1 MLICFR
7 FLALISWSI
16 GSNWRVLWKSPN
28 SRKTSQEVASSRE
41 GCLKQGER
49 MAEAKPA
56 SSHQS
61 ENNQFKQQ
69 TLPAWQPILTAG
81 TVLPIFFVI
90 GVAFI
95 PIGVGLMYLSDT
107 VKEVSI
113 EYTNCKM
120 DGNANKMCKDV
131 IINLDEGYSDGKRN
145 PCNCTLKIKEEDIGE
160 ENWTDSVFIYYGLT
174 NFYQNHRRYVRSRD
188 DLQLY
193 GDLYGEKNEY
203 CSPFLIKSVEGEP
216 DKRYAPCGAI
226 ANSLFNDTI
235 VLEYCEKKPCL
246 DTDTWKTV
254 KVTGRGIA
262 WESDKQYKFKNP
274 GGENTVAAIRKAW
287 EDNNAIKPMD
297 WQKEVW
303 ELDETDPDN
312 NGLQNEDLI
321 VWMRTAALPNFRKL
335 YRKVMYG
342 KDGSFSQSEGLR
354 ADYSYR
360 LKIGYNF
367 EVSQFQ
373 GTKSVIISTT
383 SILGGKN
390 PFLGIAYIVVGC
402 ICFLMGIIFL
412 FIHLKFGR
420 TTQEMM
426 NIDPRSQYNEN

>member
-1 MLICFR
+1 
-7 FLALISWSI
+7 
-16 GSNWRVLWKSPN
+16 
-28 SRKTSQEVASSRE
+28 
-41 GCLKQGER
+41 
-49 MAEAKPA
+49 MAEADPA
-56 SSHQS
+56 PTHEPKNSK
-61 ENNQFKQQ
+61 FKQQ
-69 TLPAWQPILTAG
+69 ALPAWQPILTAG
-81 TVLPIFFVI
+81 TVLPTFFVI

-95 PIGVGLMYLSDT
+95 PIGVGLMYFSDT
-107 VKEVSI
+107 VKEVSV
-113 EYTNCKM
+113 EYTDCKM
-120 DGNANKMCKDV
+120 DTDTAKMCKDFIV
-131 IINLDEGYSDGKRN
+131 APEGYNSEGKRIQ
-145 PCNCTLKIKEEDIGE
+145 CNCTLKIDEGEIGN
-160 ENWTDSVFIYYGLT
+160 ENWGDKVFIYYGLT
-174 NFYQNHRRYVRSRD
+174 NFYQNHRRYVKSRD
-188 DLQLY
+188 DKQLY
-193 GDLYGEKNEY
+193 GDLSSENQD
-203 CSPFLIKSVEGEP
+203 CAPFLKNNKEGSP
-216 DKRYAPCGAI
+216 DNGKKYAPCGAI
-226 ANSLFNDTI
+226 ANSLFNDSI
-235 VLEYCEKKPCL
+235 VLEYCEKKPCE
-246 DTDTWKTV
+246 DGDTWKTV

-262 WESDKQYKFKNP
+262 WQSDKDYKFKNP
-274 GGENTVAAIRKAW
+274 GGKNSVADIRQAW
-287 EDNNAIKPMD
+287 QDNNAIKPMD

-303 ELDETDPDN
+303 QLDETDEEN

-342 KDGSFSQSEGLR
+342 SDGSFKESEGLR

-367 EVSQFQ
+367 EVAQFQ

-402 ICFLMGIIFL
+402 ICFLMGIVFL

>member
-1 MLICFR
+1 
-7 FLALISWSI
+7 
-16 GSNWRVLWKSPN
+16 
-28 SRKTSQEVASSRE
+28 
-41 GCLKQGER
+41 
-49 MAEAKPA
+49 MAEADPA
-56 SSHQS
+56 PSHEPKNS
-61 ENNQFKQQ
+61 KFKQQ
-69 TLPAWQPILTAG
+69 ALPAWQPILTAG
-81 TVLPIFFVI
+81 TVLPTFFVI

-95 PIGVGLMYLSDT
+95 PIGVGLMYFSDT

-113 EYTNCKM
+113 EYTDCKM
-120 DGNANKMCKDV
+120 DSDANKMCKDQ
-131 IINLDEGYSDGKRN
+131 IISSDGYDAAGKRIE
-145 PCNCTLKIKEEDIGE
+145 CQCTLRIKEEDIGE
-160 ENWTDSVFIYYGLT
+160 ENWADNVFIYYGLT
-174 NFYQNHRRYVRSRD
+174 NFYQNHRRYVKSRD
-188 DLQLY
+188 DKQLY
-193 GDLYGEKNEY
+193 GDLSSENQD
-203 CSPFLIKSVEGEP
+203 CAPFLFKTVEGS
-216 DKRYAPCGAI
+216 DDLKYAPCGAI

-235 VLEYCEKKPCL
+235 VLEYCEKKQCQ

-274 GGENTVAAIRKAW
+274 GGKNSVADIRKAW
-287 EDNNAIKPMD
+287 EDAGAIKPMD

-303 ELDETDPDN
+303 ELDKTDPDN

-335 YRKVMYG
+335 YRKVVYG
-342 KDGSFSQSEGLR
+342 SDDASFTQSEGLR

>member
-1 MLICFR
+1 
-7 FLALISWSI
+7 
-16 GSNWRVLWKSPN
+16 
-28 SRKTSQEVASSRE
+28 
-41 GCLKQGER
+41 
-49 MAEAKPA
+49 MAEAEPA
-56 SSHQS
+56 PTHEPKNSK
-61 ENNQFKQQ
+61 FKQQ
-69 TLPAWQPILTAG
+69 ALPAWQPILTAG
-81 TVLPIFFVI
+81 TVLPTFFVI

-95 PIGVGLMYLSDT
+95 PIGVGLMYFSDT

-113 EYTNCKM
+113 EYTNCNM
-120 DGNANKMCKDV
+120 DSDANKMCKDV
-131 IINLDEGYSDGKRN
+131 ITNLDEGYNSDGKRI
-145 PCNCTLKIKEEDIGE
+145 PCNCTLYIKEEDIGN
-160 ENWTDSVFIYYGLT
+160 ENWADNVFIYYGLT
-174 NFYQNHRRYVRSRD
+174 NFYQNHRRYVKSRD
-188 DLQLY
+188 DKQLY
-193 GDLYGEKNEY
+193 GDLSSTNED
-203 CSPFLIKSVEGEP
+203 CSPFLTKSVEGQP
-216 DKRYAPCGAI
+216 DKTYAPCGAI

-235 VLEYCEKKPCL
+235 VLEYCEKKSCVN
-246 DTDTWKTV
+246 TDTWKTV

-274 GGENTVAAIRKAW
+274 GGKNSAADIKKAW
-287 EDNNAIKPMD
+287 EDAGAIKPMD

-303 ELDETDPDN
+303 ELDPADEDN

-342 KDGSFSQSEGLR
+342 KDGSFSESEGLK

>member
-1 MLICFR
+1 
-7 FLALISWSI
+7 
-16 GSNWRVLWKSPN
+16 
-28 SRKTSQEVASSRE
+28 
-41 GCLKQGER
+41 
-49 MAEAKPA
+49 MAEAEPA
-56 SSHQS
+56 PTHEPKNSK
-61 ENNQFKQQ
+61 FKQQ
-69 TLPAWQPILTAG
+69 ALPAWQPILTAG
-81 TVLPIFFVI
+81 TVLPTFFVI

-95 PIGVGLMYLSDT
+95 PIGVGLMYFSDT

-113 EYTNCKM
+113 EYTDCKM
-120 DGNANKMCKDV
+120 DSDANKMCKDV
-131 IINLDEGYSDGKRN
+131 ITNLDEGYTDGKRN
-145 PCNCTLKIKEEDIGE
+145 PCSCTLRIKEEDIGE
-160 ENWTDSVFIYYGLT
+160 ENWADNVFIYYGLT
-174 NFYQNHRRYVRSRD
+174 NFYQNHRRYVKSRD
-188 DLQLY
+188 DKQLY
-193 GDLYGEKNEY
+193 GDLTSKNQD
-203 CSPFLIKSVEGEP
+203 CSPFLTKSVEGEAE
-216 DKRYAPCGAI
+216 KTYAPCGAI

-342 KDGSFSQSEGLR
+342 QDGSFSQSEGLR

>member
-1 MLICFR
+1 
-7 FLALISWSI
+7 
-16 GSNWRVLWKSPN
+16 
-28 SRKTSQEVASSRE
+28 
-41 GCLKQGER
+41 
-49 MAEAKPA
+49 MAEPEPA
-56 SSHQS
+56 PTLEPKNSK
-61 ENNQFKQQ
+61 FKQQ
-69 TLPAWQPILTAG
+69 ALPAWQPILTAG
-81 TVLPIFFVI
+81 TVLPTFFVI

-95 PIGVGLMYLSDT
+95 PIGVGLMYFSDT

-113 EYTNCKM
+113 EYTNCNM
-120 DGNANKMCKDV
+120 DSDVNKMCKDV
-131 IINLDEGYSDGKRN
+131 ITNLDEGYTNGLRN
-145 PCNCTLKIKEEDIGE
+145 QCNCTLLIKEEDIGN
-160 ENWTDSVFIYYGLT
+160 ENWAGNVFIYYGLT
-174 NFYQNHRRYVRSRD
+174 NFYQNHRRYVKSRD
-188 DLQLY
+188 DKQLY
-193 GDLYGEKNEY
+193 GDLSNQNED
-203 CSPFLIKSVEGEP
+203 CAPFLKGVGEQ
-216 DKRYAPCGAI
+216 DGKIYAPCGAI

-235 VLEYCEKKPCL
+235 VLEYCEKKPCPEGG
-246 DTDTWKTV
+246 TWKTV

-274 GGENTVAAIRKAW
+274 GGKNSAADIQAAW
-287 EDNNAIKPMD
+287 EAAGAIKPMD

-303 ELDETDPDN
+303 QLDPADEEN

-342 KDGSFSQSEGLR
+342 KDGSFSESEGLR
-354 ADYSYR
+354 HDYSYR

-383 SILGGKN
+383 SIIGGKN